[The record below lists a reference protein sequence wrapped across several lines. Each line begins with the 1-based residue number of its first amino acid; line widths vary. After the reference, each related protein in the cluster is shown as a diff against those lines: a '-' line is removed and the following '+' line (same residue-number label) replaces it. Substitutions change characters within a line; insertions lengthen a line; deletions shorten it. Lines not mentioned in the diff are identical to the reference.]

1 MFIPALKNYFHPF
14 VGRILFWNVVMLIF
28 VKLILPHSAFQFAS
42 FINSIPV
49 FDSREIIRLTNE
61 TRAANSLPVLKPNA
75 KLDVAASDKLSDM
88 ATVEYFAHVSPTGV
102 SPWYWMKRANYS
114 YSVAGENLAIGF
126 FTADETMRAW
136 LDSPSHKAN
145 ILNNRYMEIGVA
157 AKAVEIGEREGILVV
172 QMFGLSAQTG
182 VPANT
187 QNKPVVT
194 PNAVKPIQ
202 IATVAT
208 PALVEV
214 KSLESDTNLAD
225 TIQYVSTDITD
236 IKPVSEP
243 TAVQFENAK
252 EVSRV
257 SGILNNVFSIY
268 LLATALLAATAF
280 FLFEKSRQMAF
291 KTVFSATL
299 FILSIFIPVVE
310 LSFKGFIF

>member
-1 MFIPALKNYFHPF
+1 
-14 VGRILFWNVVMLIF
+14 
-28 VKLILPHSAFQFAS
+28 
-42 FINSIPV
+42 
-49 FDSREIIRLTNE
+49 
-61 TRAANSLPVLKPNA
+61 
-75 KLDVAASDKLSDM
+75 
-88 ATVEYFAHVSPTGV
+88 
-102 SPWYWMKRANYS
+102 
-114 YSVAGENLAIGF
+114 
-126 FTADETMRAW
+126 
-136 LDSPSHKAN
+136 
-145 ILNNRYMEIGVA
+145 
-157 AKAVEIGEREGILVV
+157 
-172 QMFGLSAQTG
+172 MFGLSAQTG

-299 FILSIFIPVVE
+299 FILSIFIPVVG